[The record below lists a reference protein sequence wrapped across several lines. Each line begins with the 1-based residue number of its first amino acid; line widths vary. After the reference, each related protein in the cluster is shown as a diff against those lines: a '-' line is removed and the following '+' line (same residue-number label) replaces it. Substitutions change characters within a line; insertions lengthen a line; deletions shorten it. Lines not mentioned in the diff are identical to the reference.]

1 MAEVLLLRLQPWR
14 IPHQPSPFTVAPPQ
28 AKTNR
33 GYSLRRLS
41 QEIVN
46 LCERVT
52 VMRTQEGLTGTDL
65 LAAFITRRVLPL
77 QRCSCLIGEMI
88 GLQDPNRM
96 GLTWLSAE
104 QAGRAVN
111 AISRAN
117 LGEDWRFGSRIARRT
132 WHHR

>member
-1 MAEVLLLRLQPWR
+1 MAQTTSTFP
-14 IPHQPSPFTVAPPQ
+14 PFAVAPPR
-28 AKTNR
+28 AKTNW
-33 GYSLRRLS
+33 GYSLLRPL

-52 VMRTQEGLTGTDL
+52 VMRTREGLTDTDL
-65 LAAFITRRVLPL
+65 LAAFITRQVLPL
-77 QRCSCLIGEMI
+77 QRRSCLIGEMI

-96 GLTWLSAE
+96 GSMWLSGE
-104 QAGRAVN
+104 QAARAVN